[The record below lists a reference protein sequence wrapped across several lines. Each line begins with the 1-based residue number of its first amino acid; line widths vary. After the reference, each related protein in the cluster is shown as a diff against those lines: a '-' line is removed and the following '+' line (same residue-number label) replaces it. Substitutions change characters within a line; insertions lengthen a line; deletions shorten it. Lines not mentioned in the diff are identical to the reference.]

1 MATKDVKSAIKLL
14 LVATESSP
22 NDGMLTALQA
32 HDGIAVQHA
41 QSLPEALAA
50 LESHEVDMLL
60 VQPPLPP
67 AEAQTLLRAIHQHC
81 PGCLLI
87 IIGSEEFYI
96 EALQWLPAHAIH
108 LIPVSAENT
117 GCLPERVEEI
127 IAMARFGQ
135 TKAQSLRERLLQ
147 MVVELTPVLLTE
159 FDLDA
164 LLQRIVEE
172 AVRLIPH
179 AEGGS
184 LLLWEDGDFA
194 FRGFVGYDARLKT
207 VRLPC
212 NLPVIAALRRG
223 ESVHLHRIS
232 QQDSVVF
239 PPQVRE
245 ALQKYGRAEEI
256 EETLAVPL
264 LFSGQLL
271 GYLTVDSFNPGQTFN
286 PVEEEG
292 LRHFAALATIALH
305 NTRLLLAEK
314 QARALAETIQQ
325 VGATLTAT
333 LDLEAVLD
341 RLLEALFD
349 LTPCEAADIMLAKA
363 DGATITRQRGYEYF
377 GSIKDAQG
385 FHFPLR
391 KTANLQAAARQQA
404 PLIIADTRTYDGWV
418 TIPGTEWMRS
428 HIAAPIFLDRELV
441 GFLCAISA
449 QAGKFSPEDGA
460 VLAALAPLAAI
471 ALHNAQLFQG
481 ERKARGLAESLQKI
495 SARLTQTLDET
506 EVTQIVVEQIPH
518 LIPLDTLVISRIKEN
533 HQVISLYSLGLP
545 PEEEQRL
552 RAGVPLD
559 TCPLWQEMLQT
570 NTGLLIPDTAENPG
584 WTRKEA
590 GLHSSA
596 LLVPLQSWGS
606 TLGFLTLTREQTDFY
621 TPEHL
626 ETLQSLANLL
636 VVALTNA
643 RRYKESLNRIA
654 DLEALRQ
661 MGMRTNMLQDPDAI
675 IEVAVTQALTL
686 TKASGVTFFRYDP
699 RKESLL
705 PVKSVGVSAAIQEY
719 AIRPGDGACGKAWQK
734 QKTIAVRDYAAW
746 PEQSRHS
753 GATSIRALIAIPVS
767 WQAEHNGVLMVFH
780 QDPERFFTPADISI
794 LQLLVQ
800 QGSAA
805 LYRANLFQ
813 ALRRDHDRL
822 VALADIDRQIIAA
835 FDTSE
840 ETLRAILHHSINL
853 LGLSKGM
860 LALAH
865 AGAEPDFI
873 FYSEGLQN
881 PDVVKK
887 QVRENWDKERAVH
900 VQNGPEGYVA
910 VESFSSTSHA
920 PPGLAQTEQAAAII
934 TVPLWIRGR
943 VTGILSLL
951 ADEPR
956 VWEKEE
962 IHLLHTLVGQAAIM
976 LEKTQ
981 LTQDLQQRLVD
992 TETLNRILRTTNST
1006 LDLEYLL
1013 RYICREIRQLLRL
1026 PLAAVCLYH
1035 EGKLLTI
1042 NEDVADGYPGIRQ
1055 DFALVQASPILPQVL
1070 EKQTTLVFTDLHQDL
1085 PEIAP
1090 TLHRQMTRGLLTVP
1104 LVSRG
1109 KSIGILFIESPVP
1122 RTFQPQEIAL
1132 VESIAAAISPA
1143 LENARL
1149 HQETQRAFEEL
1160 QRLDAMKS
1168 QFVQNVTHELRTPL
1182 SIVKGYVDLALDEDF
1197 GFNIAPEL
1205 SQSLT
1210 AIQLYTNRLVEL
1222 VESITALE
1230 NVETGQ
1236 MLLQPQ
1242 PILPVLLRSVQAV
1255 RQKALRREID
1265 ILADLPAMLPQ
1276 VNLDPQQL
1284 GLVLW
1289 HLLDNATKFSEPGG
1303 KIWLRAW
1310 VEDNEIRCQVQD
1322 EGIGISPDERERIFQ
1337 RFYQVDGSIRRK
1349 YPGMGLGLSLVKE
1362 IVEKHGGRV
1371 WLTSDGPNRGATF
1384 TLALPIY
1391 HPEQEGVV

>member
-1 MATKDVKSAIKLL
+1 MATKDVQNAIKLL

-22 NDGMLTALQA
+22 DDGLLAALQA
-32 HDGIAVQHA
+32 HDGITVQYA

-50 LESHEVDMLL
+50 LESHGVEVLL
-60 VQPPLPP
+60 VLPPLPT
-67 AEAQTLLRAIHQHC
+67 AESPTLLRAIQQHC
-81 PGCLLI
+81 PGCPLI
-87 IIGSEEFYI
+87 IIGSEEFYT
-96 EALQWLPAHAIH
+96 EARQWLPAHAIY
-108 LIPVSAENT
+108 LIPVSAGGTT
-117 GCLPERVEEI
+117 GLPERVEEI
-127 IAMARFGQ
+127 AAVARFGQ

-184 LLLWEDGDFA
+184 LLLLEDGDFA
-194 FRGFVGYDARLKT
+194 FWGLVGYDARLKT

-212 NLPVIAALRRG
+212 TLPFIAALRRG
-223 ESVHLHRIS
+223 ESVHLHRIAE
-232 QQDSVVF
+232 QDREVF
-239 PPQVRE
+239 PLQLV
-245 ALQKYGRAEEI
+245 ADLQKYGRVEEI
-256 EETLAVPL
+256 EETLATPL
-264 LFSGQLL
+264 LFAGQLL
-271 GYLTVDSFNPGQTFN
+271 GYLTVDSFSPGQTFD

-314 QARALAETIQQ
+314 QSRALAETIQQ

-341 RLLEALFD
+341 RLLEALFN
-349 LTPCEAADIMLAKA
+349 LTPCDAADIMLVKA
-363 DGATITRQRGYEYF
+363 DGATIIRQRGYEHF
-377 GSIKDAQG
+377 GPIEDAQG

-404 PLIIADTRTYDGWV
+404 PLIIADTRTYAGWV

-441 GFLCAISA
+441 GFLCAIST

-481 ERKARGLAESLQKI
+481 ERQARSLAESLQKI

-533 HQVISLYSLGLP
+533 RQVTSLYSLGLP

-552 RAGVPLD
+552 RTGIPLD
-559 TCPLWQEMLQT
+559 TCPLWQELLQT
-570 NTGLLIPDTAENPG
+570 NTGFLIPDTAENPC
-584 WTRKEA
+584 WTRQEA
-590 GLHSSA
+590 SRHSSA
-596 LLVPLQSWGS
+596 LLVPLQSWGN
-606 TLGFLTLTREQTDFY
+606 TLGFLTLTREQPNFY

-643 RRYKESLNRIA
+643 RRYKESLKRIA

-661 MGMRTNMLQDPDAI
+661 LGMRTNMLQEPDAI

-699 RKESLL
+699 LKESLL
-705 PVKSVGVSAAIQEY
+705 PVKSVGASAAIQGY
-719 AIRPGDGACGKAWQK
+719 AIQPGSGACGKAWQE
-734 QKTIAVRDYAAW
+734 QKTIVVRDYAAW
-746 PEQSRHS
+746 LEQSRHP

-767 WQAEHNGVLMVFH
+767 WQAEHNGVLIIFH
-780 QDPERFFTPADISI
+780 QDSERFFTPSDISI

-813 ALRRDHDRL
+813 ALRRDRDRL
-822 VALADIDRQIIAA
+822 AALADIDRQIIAA
-835 FDTSE
+835 FDTPE
-840 ETLRAILHHSINL
+840 ETLRAILHHAINL
-853 LGLSKGM
+853 LELSKGL

-865 AGAEPDFI
+865 TGAEPDFV

-881 PDVVKK
+881 PAAVKK
-887 QVRENWDKERAVH
+887 QVLENWDQERAIH
-900 VQNGPEGYVA
+900 VQNGPGGYVA
-910 VESFSSTSHA
+910 VESFSSASHA
-920 PPGLAQTEQAAAII
+920 PAGLAQMEQAAAAI
-934 TVPLWIRGR
+934 TVPLWTRGR
-943 VTGILSLL
+943 VTGILALFT
-951 ADEPR
+951 DEPR

-962 IHLLHTLVGQAAIM
+962 IHLLHTLAGQAAIM

-981 LTQDLQQRLVD
+981 LTQDLQQRLMD

-1013 RYICREIRQLLRL
+1013 RYACREIRRLLRL
-1026 PLAAVCLYH
+1026 PLTAVCLYH
-1035 EGKLLTI
+1035 EGQLLTI

-1070 EKQTTLVFTDLHQDL
+1070 EKQTTLVFSDLHQEL

-1090 TLHRQMTRGLLTVP
+1090 TLHRQMTRGLLLAP

-1109 KSIGILFIESPVP
+1109 KSIGVLFIESPVP
-1122 RTFQPQEIAL
+1122 RTFQPQEVAL

-1149 HQETQRAFEEL
+1149 HQETQRAFEDL

-1197 GFNIAPEL
+1197 GFNVAAEL
-1205 SQSLT
+1205 AQSLT

-1230 NVETGQ
+1230 NVETGRL
-1236 MLLQPQ
+1236 LLQPQ
-1242 PILPVLLRSVQAV
+1242 PILPVLLRSIQAV

-1265 ILADLPAMLPQ
+1265 ILADLPAILPQ

-1303 KIWLRAW
+1303 KIWLHAW
-1310 VEDNEIRCQVQD
+1310 VEGDEVRCQVQD
-1322 EGIGISPDERERIFQ
+1322 EGIGIPPDEQERIFQ
-1337 RFYQVDGSIRRK
+1337 RFYQVDGSIHRK

-1371 WLTSDGPNRGATF
+1371 WLTSDGANRGATF
-1384 TLALPIY
+1384 TLALPVY
-1391 HPEQEGVV
+1391 HPEQEGIV